1 MARVTL
7 PDIVDAVA
15 DKLRLATVIMPGELV
30 ARAFTVQ
37 SYDELTEAIQDLPT
51 IQVYPELEQVDVNGL
66 TDRTTL
72 KVGTQ
77 HAQVVITIRT
87 FARQRSHLADD
98 MAAAVKCW
106 DMVDKV
112 LEDVSTDC
120 LPFFD
125 LVGVRAFNWT
135 ATFTPFQ
142 YGNVTYAGVEHT
154 LNLEVY

>member
-51 IQVYPELEQVDVNGL
+51 IQVYPELEQVDANGV

-77 HAQVVITIRT
+77 HAQVVLTIRT

-125 LVGVRAFNWT
+125 LTGIRAFHWT
-135 ATFTPFQ
+135 AAPTLFD
-142 YGNVTYAGVEHT
+142 YARVLYVGIEHT
-154 LNLEVY
+154 LTLEVF

>member
-1 MARVTL
+1 MPRVTL

-51 IQVYPELEQVDVNGL
+51 IQVYPELEQVDANGV

-77 HAQVVITIRT
+77 HAQVVLTIRT

-120 LPFFD
+120 LPFF
-125 LVGVRAFNWT
+125 GVAAIRAFHWT
-135 ATFTPFQ
+135 AAPTLFD
-142 YGNVTYAGVEHT
+142 YARVLYVGIEHT
-154 LNLEVY
+154 LTLEVF

>member
-1 MARVTL
+1 MPRVTL

-15 DKLRLATVIMPGELV
+15 DKLRTATVLMPGELV

-37 SYDELTEAIQDLPT
+37 SYNELTEAIQDLPT
-51 IQVYPELEQVDVNGL
+51 IQVYPEVETVDVNGT

-98 MAAAVKCW
+98 MAAAVVCW
-106 DMVDKV
+106 DAVDTI

-125 LVGVRAFNWT
+125 LTGIRAFNWT
-135 ATFTPFQ
+135 ATFTPFT
-142 YGNVTYAGVEHT
+142 YANVTYAGVEHVLT
-154 LNLEVY
+154 LEVY

>member
-1 MARVTL
+1 MPRVTL

-15 DKLRLATVIMPGELV
+15 DKLRLATVVMPGELV

-51 IQVYPELEQVDVNGL
+51 IQVYPELEQVDVNGT

-98 MAAAVKCW
+98 MAAAVVCW
-106 DMVDKV
+106 DAVDVV

-125 LVGVRAFNWT
+125 LTGIRAFNWT
-135 ATFTPFQ
+135 ATFTPYT

-154 LNLEVY
+154 LTLEVY